1 MAIYPLQSNYIIDVD
16 IITTTSFKAGMVLMR
31 DDNGRA
37 IPADN
42 ASLLYL
48 SLQRK
53 VGKILGFASSDHDAF
68 GNTIIVPDVIGSSY
82 LDENRNFV
90 RFENPEVRTIKRALP
105 DLQDP
110 ASNNI
115 NPTDRTIV
123 SKRGIG
129 VYNQSG
135 EVYITDQFVRVL
147 HGDFGQDFTDT
158 VSFNPGDLLTL
169 GSGVNAGKLVKVN
182 VNSIGTDIIVVG
194 VVEKYIAATDLLHF
208 KNAFYSVTF
217 SSSSAV
223 MALDA
228 GNSLSFPNSGSI
240 GTVCGITLD
249 EGQLMTLT
257 APAGHVFDKVL
268 FASYGTP
275 NGVCGSFTIGSCNA
289 ATSQTAAEGLLLGNN
304 SVTIVQNGFL
314 GLVGDPCMG
323 TNKRLYIQARF
334 APTLAKDLTVNNNS
348 GTLTNGVSYDTAGSG
363 SWAFDG
369 TNDFITIPITNY
381 TLNLASVTVFCWVNL
396 ALPAK
401 GTLFHLGPFNKGITV
416 GVGIVDNMTLGTKV
430 TLLYSG
436 VVYVSSSYD
445 FGTYSNGWNF
455 VAISFDSSKY
465 PTVYLN
471 NNAGVYVSNNS
482 FSVPNSNIVT
492 IGKELD
498 GTGIRYLT
506 GKISDIRM
514 YSRALSAS
522 EISAY
527 YNYTKSRYGL

>member
-1 MAIYPLQSNYIIDVD
+1 MAIYPTQSNYIVDVD
-16 IITTTSFKAGMVLMR
+16 IITTTSFKAGMALMR

-42 ASLLYL
+42 ATLLYL

-53 VGKILGFASSDHDAF
+53 AGKFLGFASSDHDAF

-90 RFENPEVRTIKRALP
+90 RFENPEVRTIRRALP

-123 SKRGIG
+123 PKRGIG
-129 VYNQSG
+129 VYNQTG

-147 HGDFGQDFTDT
+147 HGDFGQDFTTT
-158 VSFNPGDLLTL
+158 VAFNPGDLLTF

-182 VNSIGTDIIVVG
+182 VNSIGTDIVVVG
-194 VVEKYIAATDLLHF
+194 VVEKYIPQTDLLHF
-208 KNAFYSVTF
+208 TNAFYSVTF
-217 SSSSAV
+217 SGSSAV
-223 MALDA
+223 MVLDA
-228 GNSLSFPNSGSI
+228 GNSLSFPSTGYI
-240 GTVCGITLD
+240 GTVCGITTD
-249 EGQLMTLT
+249 GGGTMVLT
-257 APAGHVFDKVL
+257 APVGHVFDKVL

-275 NGVCGSFTIGSCNA
+275 TGSCGSFAIGPCHA
-289 ATSQTAAEGLLLGNN
+289 ATSQSAAEGLILGNN
-304 SVTIVQNGFL
+304 TVSFDHFAFL
-314 GLVGDPCMG
+314 ALVGDPCGG
-323 TNKRLYIQARF
+323 TSKRLYIQARF
-334 APTLAKDLTVNNNS
+334 APVQAKDLTVNNNN
-348 GTLTNGVSYDTAGSG
+348 GTLTNGVTYDTAGAG

-369 TNDFITIPITNY
+369 TNDFITVPITNY
-381 TLNLASVTVFCWVNL
+381 TLNLASVTAFCWVNL
-396 ALPAK
+396 SLPAK
-401 GTLFHLGPFNKGITV
+401 GTLFHLGPLSKGITV
-416 GVGIVDNMTLGTKV
+416 GVGIGDNMTLGTKV

-471 NNAGVYVSNNS
+471 NNAGVYVTNNS
-482 FSVPNSNIVT
+482 FSVPNVNIVT
-492 IGKELD
+492 IGKEIE
-498 GTGIRYLT
+498 TTSHRYLT
-506 GKISDIRM
+506 GKISDFRM

-522 EISAY
+522 EVLAY

>member
-16 IITTTSFKAGMVLMR
+16 IITTTAFKAGMVLMR

-42 ASLLYL
+42 STLLYKTIY
-48 SLQRK
+48 QK
-53 VGKILGFASSDHDAF
+53 AGKHLGFASSDHDVS
-68 GNTIIVPDVIGSSY
+68 GLTIVEPDVVGSSW
-82 LDENRNFV
+82 LDSNRIFQRYENSDIVHTR
-90 RFENPEVRTIKRALP
+90 RFIAEHLDPTYDVSNP
-105 DLQDP
+105 
-110 ASNNI
+110 SN
-115 NPTDRTIV
+115 RSV
-123 SKRGIG
+123 VAKRGIG
-129 VYNQSG
+129 VYNQPG
-135 EVYITDQFVRVL
+135 ELYSTDQFIPVL
-147 HGDFGQDFTDT
+147 HGDFGQDFTDIQT
-158 VSFNPGDLLTL
+158 INPGDLLTV
-169 GSGVNAGKLVKVN
+169 GSGVNAGKMVKVN

-194 VVEKYIAATDLLHF
+194 VVDRYDTNSGLLYF

-228 GNSLSFPNSGSI
+228 GNSLSFPNTGSI
-240 GTVCGITLD
+240 GTVCGITLN
-249 EGQLMTLT
+249 EGNQMTLT

-275 NGVCGSFTIGSCNA
+275 DGVCGSFTIGSCHA
-289 ATSQTAAEGLLLGNN
+289 STSQSAVEAILLGNN
-304 SVTIVQNGFL
+304 SGIITQGP
-314 GLVGDPCMG
+314 GTVGMDPCG
-323 TNKRLYIQARF
+323 GVVKRFYVQARF

-348 GTLTNGVSYDTAGSG
+348 GTLTNGVTYDTAGGG

-401 GTLFHLGPFNKGITV
+401 GTLFHLGPFNKGITM

-506 GKISDIRM
+506 GKMADIRM

-522 EISAY
+522 EILAY